1 MDSLRLLTI
10 LGLTSVVGYVL
21 ARRHGRLRPS
31 ELRGAILD
39 VVDYIGL
46 TVVFVICNFA
56 LGLALLLGYR
66 ALTGRFVS
74 VYVLNDATIVIVSF
88 LQALVIRR
96 WRERCK

>member
-1 MDSLRLLTI
+1 MKRILSRRKRSLEQY
-10 LGLTSVVGYVL
+10 VGEGR
-21 ARRHGRLRPS
+21 AR
-31 ELRGAILD
+31 
-39 VVDYIGL
+39 
-46 TVVFVICNFA
+46 

-96 WRERCK
+96 SRERCK